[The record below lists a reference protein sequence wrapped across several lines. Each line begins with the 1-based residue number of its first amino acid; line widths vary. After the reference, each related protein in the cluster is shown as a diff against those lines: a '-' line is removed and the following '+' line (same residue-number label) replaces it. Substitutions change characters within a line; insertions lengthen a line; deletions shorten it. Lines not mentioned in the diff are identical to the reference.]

1 MPSISK
7 IFLYIK
13 TEALIPAEDMPSY
26 IKVRVQ
32 QNSNWRRE
40 GFCNS
45 NLSMSLLRMQTVL
58 PHTDR
63 SKG

>member
-7 IFLYIK
+7 IFVYIK
-13 TEALIPAEDMPSY
+13 TEVHIPAEDMPSY

-58 PHTDR
+58 PPTDR